1 MGKNK
6 EYKFEPNF
14 AVPPGHTL
22 METLAELRMSQAE
35 LARRTGRPNKT
46 INEIIKG
53 LAQITPDTA
62 IQFEHALGIPANF
75 WINLE
80 YNYRESMARIKE
92 AEELKKQ
99 VELINLFPV
108 KELQS
113 NSWIPNLKEKT
124 EIVKELL
131 KFFGVSNLKFLDVY
145 YLKYQM
151 AFKQSKAYKVNKY
164 AVYTWL
170 RQGEILSKKIHTNK
184 FNEKKF
190 KANLSEARG
199 LIQSDPD
206 YFLDKIIELCADA
219 GVSVVFIPE
228 IKGCRASGV
237 TRWLSQDEALI
248 ILSLRHKTDDHL
260 WFSFF
265 HEAAHILL
273 HGKREIFIDY
283 SNNVEKDVKEIKA
296 DHFAS
301 SILIHPTE
309 YQNFIRKRDYSRSS
323 IIQFANSLDITP
335 GIVVGRLQHDGI
347 LPFATKLNDLKIHFD
362 WNN

>member
-6 EYKFEPNF
+6 DYKFEPNF
-14 AVPPGHTL
+14 AVPPGDTL
-22 METLAELRMSQAE
+22 IETLAELRMSQAD

-62 IQFEHALGIPANF
+62 IQFERALGIPANF

-92 AEELKKQ
+92 TEELKKQ

-131 KFFGVSNLKFLDVY
+131 KFFGVSNLKFLDEY
-145 YLKYQM
+145 YQKYQM
-151 AFKQSKAYKVNKY
+151 AVKQSKAYKVNKY

-206 YFLDKIIELCADA
+206 YFISPLL
-219 GVSVVFIPE
+219 
-228 IKGCRASGV
+228 RA
-237 TRWLSQDEALI
+237 TNRFLKTIHEHLAL
-248 ILSLRHKTDDHL
+248 
-260 WFSFF
+260 
-265 HEAAHILL
+265 E
-273 HGKREIFIDY
+273 
-283 SNNVEKDVKEIKA
+283 DVI
-296 DHFAS
+296 
-301 SILIHPTE
+301 
-309 YQNFIRKRDYSRSS
+309 
-323 IIQFANSLDITP
+323 
-335 GIVVGRLQHDGI
+335 
-347 LPFATKLNDLKIHFD
+347 
-362 WNN
+362 